1 MTEFSDEVLVAQS
14 IENIDYF
21 GELVERYERKLLFYI
36 LRISSLNE
44 MEAEEVLQDVFLKAW
59 KNLHGFD
66 PALKFSTW
74 IYRIAHNE
82 TISTF
87 RKIQSRGQDQKA
99 DLDPEYFDSLASDLD
114 FLEDL
119 DHDFQAAQ
127 IKEVLDQMTQKYREV
142 LILKYFEDQSYEAI
156 QDILKKPAGTVA
168 TLLNRAKKEFQ
179 HIMQRTS
186 VKI

>member
-1 MTEFSDEVLVAQS
+1 MSKLSDEILVSKS

-44 MEAEEVLQDVFLKAW
+44 MEAEEVIQDIFLKAW

-66 PALKFSTW
+66 PDLKFSTW

-87 RKIQSRGQDQKA
+87 RKIQSRGQDKKV
-99 DLDPEYFDSLASDLD
+99 DIEPEYLESFASDLD
-114 FLEDL
+114 FLKDL
-119 DHDFQAAQ
+119 DQDFKASQ
-127 IKEVLDQMTQKYREV
+127 IQTILNQMRPKYREV
-142 LILKYFEDQSYEAI
+142 LILKYFEDQSYESI
-156 QDILKKPAGTVA
+156 GDILKKPSGTVA
-168 TLLNRAKKEFQ
+168 TLISRAKKEFES
-179 HIMQRTS
+179 IV
-186 VKI
+186 VKNAVNL